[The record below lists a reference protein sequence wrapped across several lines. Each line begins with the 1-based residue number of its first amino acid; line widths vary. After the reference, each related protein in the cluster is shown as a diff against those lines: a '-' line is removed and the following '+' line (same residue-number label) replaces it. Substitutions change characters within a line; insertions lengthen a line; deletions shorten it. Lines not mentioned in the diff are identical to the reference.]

1 MYSETDTTTKQLQIA
16 KFVNFSALCHLLLLI
31 TRDKNENNE
40 KERKEKHT
48 WKQHL
53 STSSKYYREYYML
66 YSTLVHSTL
75 MT

>member
-40 KERKEKHT
+40 KERKEKKNTHGN
-48 WKQHL
+48 
-53 STSSKYYREYYML
+53 SI
-66 YSTLVHSTL
+66 
-75 MT
+75 